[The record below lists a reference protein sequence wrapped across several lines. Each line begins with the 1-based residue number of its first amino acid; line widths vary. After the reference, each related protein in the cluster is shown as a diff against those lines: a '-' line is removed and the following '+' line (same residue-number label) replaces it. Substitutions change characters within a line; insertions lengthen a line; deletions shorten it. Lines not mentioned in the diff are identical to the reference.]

1 MNKSIVNMSINI
13 ELSNE
18 NMLYLKYLN
27 NIKVNDKN
35 KFLNYIF
42 NLGFK
47 EYEKLKNSE
56 IDNFEINDS
65 NNLINN
71 IDMILENKTNKLY
84 ALINEMKLEN
94 NYKNNV
100 HKGMDGENIIF
111 NFFKTN
117 FNNYGIEYTSAIPHS
132 GDFKIYIPEIN
143 ENIILEVKN
152 YKNTIDQKQIDKL
165 YFDLN
170 YTGINYAIFISL
182 NSNIVN
188 KKNNIEWDIN
198 NNKIVLFI
206 SNCTNELLLLS
217 IYILINL
224 YNITKEYNN
233 SKFLNNINETEVL
246 NIINSI
252 ILQKNTIYKL
262 KNSILAL
269 HENLSK
275 EIMNIYSSI
284 SLYENELLYNINNL
298 YSIITKG
305 IKTINNKIIDN
316 NNIIHQ
322 LSELK
327 INKNLKNIIEMILS
341 DFLLDHNISIID
353 EKKIIIFK
361 NDIDFLT
368 IKILKTTVNLITKD
382 NIEIKN
388 IDYNNWNTIIKL
400 FQ

>member
-132 GDFKIYIPEIN
+132 GDFK
-143 ENIILEVKN
+143 
-152 YKNTIDQKQIDKL
+152 
-165 YFDLN
+165 
-170 YTGINYAIFISL
+170 
-182 NSNIVN
+182 
-188 KKNNIEWDIN
+188 
-198 NNKIVLFI
+198 
-206 SNCTNELLLLS
+206 
-217 IYILINL
+217 
-224 YNITKEYNN
+224 
-233 SKFLNNINETEVL
+233 
-246 NIINSI
+246 
-252 ILQKNTIYKL
+252 
-262 KNSILAL
+262 
-269 HENLSK
+269 
-275 EIMNIYSSI
+275 NIYS
-284 SLYENELLYNINNL
+284 
-298 YSIITKG
+298 
-305 IKTINNKIIDN
+305 
-316 NNIIHQ
+316 
-322 LSELK
+322 
-327 INKNLKNIIEMILS
+327 
-341 DFLLDHNISIID
+341 
-353 EKKIIIFK
+353 
-361 NDIDFLT
+361 
-368 IKILKTTVNLITKD
+368 
-382 NIEIKN
+382 
-388 IDYNNWNTIIKL
+388 
-400 FQ
+400 